1 MPPPPSRSAGT
12 PDPLDAA
19 ELERDAAFARR
30 LAASL
35 VGAAAADDVVQDAWR
50 ALVER
55 PPRHRASPRGYLA
68 TLVRRLALRRR
79 RTEGRRA
86 AREHAAAR
94 GGHEPAADEL
104 VARLEIHGRLV
115 RAVLALAEPYRAT
128 VLLRFFEDLAPAE
141 IARRQGVP
149 VETVRTR
156 LKRALASLRA
166 ELGGEDA
173 EPRDWLPAL
182 AALARGGAPAGD
194 APPAP
199 RAGVARDGAA
209 PAAAAATHATSAA
222 LVVVGLLVAAVAWV
236 ALGAR
241 PRSAPEGSGPGP
253 LAGAAPTA
261 SDAPGSA
268 ARADLGRTPLGPA
281 APPDAGA
288 ERASAPRLAAAPEP
302 DALRGRVLDANGL
315 GIAGASVGA
324 SEVRLSGLLSIA
336 TVATD
341 AEGRYELPLD
351 ALRRLSWA
359 ERVSLELLVTVEA
372 AGFRPARATWRLDPH
387 AGALARDWTLAPG
400 RMLVGSLVD
409 EEGNPVGHA
418 LVHVRLGPDA
428 LAGAWT
434 DPVDAAGVFRV
445 PLEEGQVPLDVQA
458 WSRGRL
464 AGRLA
469 PELLAAARERDGR
482 LELPPLVLGRA
493 ASIGGSVRTPDG
505 APAAFVPV
513 AASAVARDA
522 SGAWRPAADLGVREG
537 GLASGSARTDAE
549 GRFRID
555 GLRAGAYR
563 VQAGGAT
570 VAPVL
575 AGALDA
581 RLTLEERRVVVRVAD
596 EEGRLLEGVPVAFA
610 TLEGEAGAPRRVLRT
625 FTAGDPPTAA
635 TVAAPGATVV
645 LGAYV
650 PGAPAAERRVVVPAL
665 PYETVEEL
673 VVAYAP
679 PTAAL
684 AVQLAGAPPGTR
696 AQVRLLAE
704 GTRVAV
710 GVARTTD
717 AEGRAW
723 GLAAGRWLVEV
734 DPLPA
739 QGEEDCYAPCA
750 LVPLALEPGAS
761 SALAVDAVP
770 GARLA
775 IALALPGEEPRAS
788 FLPASDG
795 GLDTWMT
802 WAPGSLGAVL
812 CPEGDAARALEL
824 PGVQPGVRWESA
836 GALPAGRWLLRASFP
851 GALPVERWIALE
863 PCRAAEERVELVV
876 EDASG
881 AAAHGG
887 R

>member
-1 MPPPPSRSAGT
+1 MPPPPSAGT

-86 AREHAAAR
+86 ARERAAAR
-94 GGHEPAADEL
+94 GGHAPAPDEL

-194 APPAP
+194 AADAP
-199 RAGVARDGAA
+199 RTGVARASDGAA
-209 PAAAAATHATSAA
+209 PAAAATHTTATA
-222 LVVVGLLVAAVAWV
+222 LALAGLLVAAVAWI
-236 ALGAR
+236 ALTAR
-241 PRSAPEGSGPGP
+241 PRSTPAGAGPGP
-253 LAGAAPTA
+253 LAGAAPAA
-261 SDAPGSA
+261 SDAPASA
-268 ARADLGRTPLGPA
+268 ARAGLGRTPLDPA
-281 APPDAGA
+281 APRDAAA

-302 DALRGRVLDANGL
+302 VALRGRVLDAHGL

-324 SEVRLSGLLSIA
+324 SEVRLSGLRAVA

-341 AEGRYELPLD
+341 AAGRYELPLD

-372 AGFRPARATWRLDPH
+372 AGFRPARATQRLDPQ
-387 AGALARDWTLAPG
+387 GGTPERDWTLVPG
-400 RMLVGSLVD
+400 RTLAGALVD
-409 EEGNPVGHA
+409 EEGRPVGHA

-428 LAGAWT
+428 RAGAWT
-434 DPVDAAGVFRV
+434 DPVDASGAFRV

-482 LELPPLVLGRA
+482 LELPPLVLRRA

-563 VQAGGAT
+563 LQAGGAT
-570 VAPVL
+570 AAPVL
-575 AGALDA
+575 AGTLDA
-581 RLTLEERRVVVRVAD
+581 RVTLEERRVVVRVAD

-635 TVAAPGATVV
+635 YVAAPGAAVV

-665 PYETVEEL
+665 PYQTEEEL

-684 AVQLAGAPPGTR
+684 AVRLAGAPAGTR

-717 AEGRAW
+717 AEGVVE

-739 QGEEDCYAPCA
+739 QGEEDCFAACA
-750 LVPLALEPGAS
+750 LVPLALEPGATR
-761 SALAVDAVP
+761 ALDVEAVP

-775 IALALPGEEPRAS
+775 LALALPGEEPRAS
-788 FLPASDG
+788 LLPASDG

-802 WAPGSLGAVL
+802 WAPGALGAVL

-851 GALPVERWIALE
+851 GALPLERWIALE
-863 PCRAAEERVELVV
+863 PCRAAEERVELVA
-876 EDASG
+876 EDAPA